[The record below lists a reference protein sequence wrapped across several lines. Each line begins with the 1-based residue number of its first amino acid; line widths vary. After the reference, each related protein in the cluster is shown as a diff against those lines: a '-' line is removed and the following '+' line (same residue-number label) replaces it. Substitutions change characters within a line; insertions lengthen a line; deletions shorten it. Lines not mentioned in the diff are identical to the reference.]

1 MINDKGVNKNMNAL
15 KAKDLMVPLEKYPL
29 VNSSASVLEAVTR
42 LDESRRNTETG
53 KQPYQAVLV
62 ADKHGR
68 IIGKL
73 GQLALLK
80 AMEPKSRVSR
90 DHDALERAG
99 VSDAI
104 METALEHYRALHADL
119 SESCAMAAEA
129 SVSSVMA
136 PFEEHLDLNTPICEV
151 VHKMLQWQTLSV
163 LVTEN
168 EKPVGLVRLSD
179 LCDELMRQML
189 KTTNNFTEEN

>member
-1 MINDKGVNKNMNAL
+1 MNDL
-15 KAKDLMVPLEKYPL
+15 KARDLMVPLEEYPI
-29 VNSSASVLEAVTR
+29 VDSSASVLDAVIR
-42 LDESRRNTETG
+42 LDESRRNMEAG

-68 IIGKL
+68 IVGKL

-80 AMEPKSRVSR
+80 AMEPRSRISQ

-99 VSDAI
+99 VSDEI
-104 METALEHYRALHADL
+104 METALEHYRTLQSDL
-119 SESCAMAAEA
+119 SEQCAVAAEA
-129 SVSSVMA
+129 PVSFVMA
-136 PFEEHLDLNTPICEV
+136 PFSEHLDVNTPVCEI

-163 LVTEN
+163 LVTQD

-179 LCDELMRQML
+179 LCDELIKHMRMIS
-189 KTTNNFTEEN
+189 NNPAEED

>member
-1 MINDKGVNKNMNAL
+1 MNNL
-15 KAKDLMVPLEKYPL
+15 KARDLMVPLEKYP
-29 VNSSASVLEAVTR
+29 VVDSSASVMDAVIR
-42 LDESRRNTETG
+42 LDESRRNTEAG

-62 ADKHGR
+62 ADSNGH
-68 IIGKL
+68 IVGKL

-80 AMEPKSRVSR
+80 ATEPRSRVSR

-104 METALEHYRALHADL
+104 METALEHYRMLQSDL
-119 SESCAMAAEA
+119 SEKCAIAAEA
-129 SVSSVMA
+129 AVSSVMA
-136 PFEEHLDLNTPICEV
+136 PFDEHLDVNTPICEV
-151 VHKMLQWQTLSV
+151 VHMMLQWQTLSV

-179 LCDELMRQML
+179 LCDELMRQMRM
-189 KTTNNFTEEN
+189 TSGNSAEED

>member
-1 MINDKGVNKNMNAL
+1 MNDL
-15 KAKDLMVPLEKYPL
+15 KAKDLMVPLEQYPI
-29 VNSSASVLEAVTR
+29 VESTASIMDAVIR
-42 LDESRRNTETG
+42 LDESRRNTEAG

-62 ADKHGR
+62 ADSHGR
-68 IIGKL
+68 IVGKL

-80 AMEPKSRVSR
+80 ATEPRGQVSR

-104 METALEHYRALHADL
+104 METAMEHYRTLQSDL
-119 SESCAMAAEA
+119 SEKWAVAAEA
-129 SVSSVMA
+129 PVSSVMA
-136 PFEEHLDLNTPICEV
+136 PFEEHLDVNTPIREI
-151 VHKMLQWQTLSV
+151 VHKILQWQTLSV

-179 LCDELMRQML
+179 LCDEIMRQMRMAS
-189 KTTNNFTEEN
+189 TNSAEED

>member
-1 MINDKGVNKNMNAL
+1 MKKL
-15 KAKDLMVPLEKYPL
+15 KAKELMVPLEEYPI
-29 VNSSASVLEAVTR
+29 VDSTSSVLDAVIR
-42 LDESRRNTETG
+42 LVESRQKMETG

-68 IIGKL
+68 IMGKL

-80 AMEPKSRVSR
+80 ATEPKSRVSQ

-104 METALEHYRALHADL
+104 METALEHYRTFQLDFP
-119 SESCAMAAEA
+119 ERCTVAAKA
-129 SVSSVMA
+129 QVSSVMA
-136 PFEEHLDLNTPICEV
+136 PFKEHLDMDTPLCEV
-151 VHKMLQWQTLSV
+151 VHKMLQWQTLSI

-168 EKPVGLVRLSD
+168 DKPIGLVRLSD
-179 LCDELMRQML
+179 LCDEIMKQML
-189 KTTNNFTEEN
+189 LASNDTMEED

>member
-1 MINDKGVNKNMNAL
+1 MNKS
-15 KAKDLMVPLEKYPL
+15 KAKELMVPLEKCPI
-29 VNSSASVLEAVTR
+29 VDSSSTVLDAVIR
-42 LDESRRNTETG
+42 LTESRRNMESG

-80 AMEPKSRVSR
+80 ATEPKSRVSQ

-104 METALEHYRALHADL
+104 METALEHYRTFQLDL
-119 SESCAMAAEA
+119 PEQCMVAAKA
-129 SVSSVMA
+129 QVSSVMA
-136 PFEEHLDLNTPICEV
+136 PFEEHLDKDTPLCEV
-151 VHKMLQWQTLSV
+151 VHKMLQWQTLSI

-168 EKPVGLVRLSD
+168 DNPIGLIRLSD
-179 LCDELMRQML
+179 LCDELMEQML
-189 KTTNNFTEEN
+189 LKSNDTTEED